1 MMIKVGVR
9 DDQATELV
17 PLAALAVLLVPEP
30 PSRASR

>member
-9 DDQATELV
+9 DDQTRKLV
-17 PLAALAVLLVPEP
+17 PLAALAVLLAPEP